1 MVFQSQVNGTMRD
14 ERDRPPRRGATWYV
28 STVTIRYDGVGKGR
42 VALLERLFERALW
55 LSRLVVVVP
64 VVASVVMAV
73 AAFYL
78 GTVDVVYLITHLGSY
93 ADVTTTHSQARAALL
108 SAIIR
113 ALDDYLLAAILIIV
127 ALGLYELFV
136 GKIDAAERD
145 EIAPRLLLIRSVDD
159 LKDRLAKVV
168 LLVLIVE
175 FLQYTFAVNF
185 TSALDL
191 LYLAVGIALIGLA
204 LYLTTKH

>member
-1 MVFQSQVNGTMRD
+1 MPGS
-14 ERDRPPRRGATWYV
+14 P
-28 STVTIRYDGVGKGR
+28 GR
-42 VALLERLFERALW
+42 
-55 LSRLVVVVP
+55 
-64 VVASVVMAV
+64 
-73 AAFYL
+73 
-78 GTVDVVYLITHLGSY
+78 
-93 ADVTTTHSQARAALL
+93 
-108 SAIIR
+108 
-113 ALDDYLLAAILIIV
+113 
-127 ALGLYELFV
+127 
-136 GKIDAAERD
+136 
-145 EIAPRLLLIRSVDD
+145 VDD